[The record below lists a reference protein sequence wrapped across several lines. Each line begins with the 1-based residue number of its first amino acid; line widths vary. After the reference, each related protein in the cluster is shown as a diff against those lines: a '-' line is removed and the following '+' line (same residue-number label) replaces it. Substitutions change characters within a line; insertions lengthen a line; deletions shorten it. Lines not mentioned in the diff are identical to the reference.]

1 MPFLNIVAM
10 IGILLVIGICVVTG
24 FAMRCVR
31 VAGSLAM
38 SLLQLAGRG
47 VKWAW
52 RRRGL
57 GLLWAI
63 IAGLTLGLVML
74 VRYLSHR
81 PHASHGLSVPEPV
94 KLMLLWAF
102 IFAAVALVVVLLVGL
117 WRKVAAA
124 RQPAAVAPPATPAAP
139 VTPAVPVQQQGT
151 WIGAVQGA
159 IFLFWIAT
167 ILGYLYGLASNSHP
181 SLKVPSIATF
191 ILVLAYIPEF
201 FRKECWT
208 KQNAFGFLGAVVFVA
223 VLCYAGNWLWSLT
236 TVDWTKVNFM
246 VPYDW
251 ILNPTD
257 HYSKLITGVVMI
269 GLAIVVIAI
278 WPKRT

>member
-1 MPFLNIVAM
+1 MPLLNIVAM

-24 FAMRCVR
+24 FAMRFVR

-38 SLLQLAGRG
+38 SLLQLGGRG

-57 GLLWAI
+57 GLLWAM

-74 VRYLSHR
+74 VRYLTHR
-81 PHASHGLSVPEPV
+81 PHTSHGLSMPEPV
-94 KLMLLWAF
+94 KMILFWAVGGVL
-102 IFAAVALVVVLLVGL
+102 VALAIIVL
-117 WRKVAAA
+117 WRIFSG
-124 RQPAAVAPPATPAAP
+124 RRPAAVTPPATPATP
-139 VTPAVPVQQQGT
+139 VVPVQQQGT

-191 ILVLAYIPEF
+191 IMMLAYIPEF
-201 FRKECWT
+201 FKKECWT
-208 KQNAFGFLGAVVFVA
+208 RQNAFGFLGAVVFVA

-269 GLAIVVIAI
+269 GLAIAVIAI

>member
-1 MPFLNIVAM
+1 MPLLNIVAM

-38 SLLQLAGRG
+38 SLLQHAGRG

-57 GLLWAI
+57 GLLWAM

-74 VRYLSHR
+74 VRYLTHR
-81 PHASHGLSVPEPV
+81 PHASHGLSVPEPIKIILFWALV
-94 KLMLLWAF
+94 GVLVSLAVIVLWR
-102 IFAAVALVVVLLVGL
+102 IFAG
-117 WRKVAAA
+117 R
-124 RQPAAVAPPATPAAP
+124 RPAATTPP
-139 VTPAVPVQQQGT
+139 VTPATPVSNTQQQGT

-191 ILVLAYIPEF
+191 IMVLAYIPEF

-208 KQNAFGFLGAVVFVA
+208 RNNVLGFFGAVAFVV
-223 VLCYAGNWLWSLT
+223 VLCYAGGWLWSLT

-257 HYSKLITGVVMI
+257 HYSKLITGAVMI